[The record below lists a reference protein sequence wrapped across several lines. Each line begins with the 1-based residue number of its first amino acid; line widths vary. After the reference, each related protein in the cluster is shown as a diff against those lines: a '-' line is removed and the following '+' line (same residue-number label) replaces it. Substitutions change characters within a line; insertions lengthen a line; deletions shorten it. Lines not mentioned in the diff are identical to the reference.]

1 MRRQTKQ
8 PVFIVVTIVI
18 FYLPSLQYAW
28 ILRTVPRN
36 VNNHLPRQQH
46 PPFTDS
52 PLHGPSA
59 SAGSRNYRC
68 VFQDTATATATAT
81 ATNTK
86 ARSVL
91 WSLPPTVP
99 VPEDDNHDDN
109 DENGERELVRAGR
122 RNRRT
127 ATREVQ
133 GPPNSSSNDNEHD
146 FDTWE
151 NPAGRGVDQDDDNDE
166 DDEDYL
172 YDDDDDDWMDEND
185 MGTISYDLLLEDVI
199 IPNPLL
205 DSMDPDGA
213 ADRFPE
219 LIRDPKF
226 WLDMVL
232 FLAFLDFLSAAGPQ
246 SNPFPDLPWFY

>member
-1 MRRQTKQ
+1 MIDMDAIMRHTKQ

-18 FYLPSLQYAW
+18 FYLPSLPYAW

-36 VNNHLPRQQH
+36 NHLPPPLQH
-46 PPFTDS
+46 PPFTFS
-52 PLHGPSA
+52 PFHCPSA
-59 SAGSRNYRC
+59 SAGSRNHRC
-68 VFQDTATATATAT
+68 VFHDTTTTTAI
-81 ATNTK
+81 NTK

-91 WSLPPTVP
+91 WSLPPIVP
-99 VPEDDNHDDN
+99 VPEDDNDN
-109 DENGERELVRAGR
+109 DENLGERELVRAGR

-127 ATREVQ
+127 AAREVQ

-151 NPAGRGVDQDDDNDE
+151 NPAGRRVDQDDENDE

-172 YDDDDDDWMDEND
+172 YDDDDDDWMDENN

>member
-1 MRRQTKQ
+1 MRRQTKR
-8 PVFIVVTIVI
+8 PVFFVLTIVI

-36 VNNHLPRQQH
+36 VNNHLPSPQQH
-46 PPFTDS
+46 PPFTIS
-52 PLHGPSA
+52 PLHGPAA
-59 SAGSRNYRC
+59 SAGSRCNHRC
-68 VFQDTATATATAT
+68 VFHDTTTT

-86 ARSVL
+86 IRSVL
-91 WSLPPTVP
+91 WSLPPIVP
-99 VPEDDNHDDN
+99 VPEDDSDDDDDN
-109 DENGERELVRAGR
+109 DDENGERELVRAGR

-133 GPPNSSSNDNEHD
+133 GPNSSSNDKEHD
-146 FDTWE
+146 LDTWE
-151 NPAGRGVDQDDDNDE
+151 NPAGRRVDQ

-172 YDDDDDDWMDEND
+172 YDDDNEDDDDWMDEND

>member
-1 MRRQTKQ
+1 MRHTKQ

-18 FYLPSLQYAW
+18 FYLPSLPYAW

-36 VNNHLPRQQH
+36 NHLPPPLQH
-46 PPFTDS
+46 PPFTFS
-52 PLHGPSA
+52 PLHCPSW
-59 SAGSRNYRC
+59 SRNHRC
-68 VFQDTATATATAT
+68 VFHDTTTT
-81 ATNTK
+81 TNIK

-91 WSLPPTVP
+91 WSLPPIVP
-99 VPEDDNHDDN
+99 VPEDDNHDDDDN
-109 DENGERELVRAGR
+109 DENLGERELVRAGR

-127 ATREVQ
+127 AAREVQ
-133 GPPNSSSNDNEHD
+133 GPPNSSSNYNEHD

-151 NPAGRGVDQDDDNDE
+151 NSAGRRVDQDDENDE

-172 YDDDDDDWMDEND
+172 YDDEDDDDWMDEND